1 MALFEG
7 HYSQLI
13 RWKIRYLLET
23 GGTLSKIV
31 AKTLENRVKN
41 EEILSSCYNY
51 NIDTDP
57 KHSNFTAT
65 NKSCNCT
72 LCVLTRDYVNKK
84 LQLSRFQKSF
94 YNEDSVGFYYGYLKS
109 KAVNSEN
116 YTERDYFYEVQST
129 LNKEIQELRQ
139 QRRSV
144 VAAIMQYKKL

>member
-31 AKTLENRVKN
+31 TKTLENRVKN

-51 NIDTDP
+51 SIEKEL
-57 KHSNFTAT
+57 KHSNFTET
-65 NKSCNCT
+65 SKNCNCA
-72 LCVLTRDYVNKK
+72 LCEITRHYVDKK
-84 LQLSRFQKSF
+84 MQLRRFQKSF